1 MLVEEKHLCPSIVE
15 FIKQKSPKTGIPT
28 SMKTN
33 YPVIMRLHVPVI
45 SVIYAQMFAFVVN
58 YNVKDDNPPP
68 PPFPYCPQYMG
79 SLKAGLWTL

>member
-33 YPVIMRLHVPVI
+33 YPVIIRLHVPVI

-58 YNVKDDNPPP
+58 YNVKAP